1 MQDREVRGCIYT
13 EEEEEEGGKASVRSL
28 ERVCLWV
35 RGDM

>member
-13 EEEEEEGGKASVRSL
+13 EEEEEEGKASVRSL